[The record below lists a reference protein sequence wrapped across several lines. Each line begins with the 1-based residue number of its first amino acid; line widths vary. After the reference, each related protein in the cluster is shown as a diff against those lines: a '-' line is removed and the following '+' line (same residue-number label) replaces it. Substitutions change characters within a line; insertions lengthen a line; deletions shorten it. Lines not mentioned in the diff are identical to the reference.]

1 MAGTG
6 RRSYIQREGR
16 LVAEWVTAHF
26 PAAHV
31 AYRVRLGAIDAT
43 LSDSQLTERELRAIG
58 IVRRYVDALV
68 ITARDV
74 HLVEGKILEPT
85 RAIVQLDLYER
96 LFPLTPGYEAQ
107 RTRPIVKDLV
117 WVIPDPVVEQL
128 ARERGILVH
137 LFHPDWIDSYL
148 SEVRPNE
155 RTATHPA
162 GLLPLGGATT

>member
-6 RRSYIQREGR
+6 RRSYVQREGR
-16 LVAEWVTAHF
+16 LVTEWVTGQF

-31 AYRVRLGAIDAT
+31 AYRVRLGAIDAS
-43 LSDSQLTERELRAIG
+43 LADSQLTERELRAIG
-58 IVRRYVDALV
+58 IIRRYVDALV

-107 RTRPIVKDLV
+107 RTFPIVKHLV

-128 ARERGILVH
+128 AHERGILVH
-137 LFHPDWIDSYL
+137 AFHPAWVDAYL
-148 SEVRPNE
+148 AEVRPNE

-162 GLLPLGGATT
+162 GLLPFPGGT